1 MGGALVERGM
11 LWLVKAVGL
20 GERCGLDVC
29 ICGVSCSTALVNV
42 GELQGAIVPELVCD
56 RAVLGGLIREL
67 VYWVELRCRFC
78 KNARARSKSV

>member
-11 LWLVKAVGL
+11 SRLVKAVGL
-20 GERCGLDVC
+20 GDRCGLDVC
-29 ICGVSCSTALVNV
+29 ICGVSSSTAQEKV
-42 GELQGAIVPELVCD
+42 GVLQGAIVPELVCD
-56 RAVLGGLIREL
+56 SAVFGGLIRGL